1 MNIDLKQIVPELDK
15 RCEKLN
21 KLRKV
26 MMVLAFLI
34 VPAVPAMIVMS
45 RYGYCA
51 MLCRVVNA
59 VKMRDKMLISEC
71 FGYAPNALDAA
82 RKLIDTGNLSGYRIV
97 ADVMFVRDGVEVTE
111 QEAIG
116 SFAARF
122 NPVAAVNAGMR
133 AEDMSPAV
141 RDAIARQTE
150 LQEKL
155 AAEMAAKAA
164 HPDAPASE
172 DGVQPAAGAA
182 VVCPHCGRG
191 IALSGCVFCP
201 FCGGKL

>member
-26 MMVLAFLI
+26 MMVLAFFI
-34 VPAVPAMIVMS
+34 VPAIPAMIVMS
-45 RYGYCA
+45 RHAYCA

-71 FGYAPNALDAA
+71 FGYAPNALAAA
-82 RKLIDTGNLSGYRIV
+82 RKLIDTGNLAGYSIV

-111 QEAIG
+111 QEAIEA
-116 SFAARF
+116 FAARF

-133 AEDMSPAV
+133 AEDMSPEV
-141 RDAIARQTE
+141 RAAISRQRE

-164 HPDAPASE
+164 SSGAPVPE
-172 DGVQPAAGAA
+172 DGAQSAEGAA
-182 VVCPHCGRG
+182 AVCPHCGRE